1 MKIFLVRHAE
11 PDIDLKGWT
20 NILEHRK
27 LLRKYYR
34 AGIVLNEVKLN
45 RITNIIGDSVT
56 VYSSNLPRAVL
67 TAKTVFPEKD
77 IIQERMFKE
86 VELPA
91 VRIPIKANYFIWKS
105 ISRIFWI
112 ISLSRKENFVRIKNR
127 IFTAADKLIKE
138 AEQQDI
144 VLFGHGIMNSL
155 ITLRLLSK
163 GWKYKGSPINNY
175 WNVIILKH

>member
-1 MKIFLVRHAE
+1 MKIYLVRHAE

-34 AGIVLNEVKLN
+34 TGIVLNEDKLKKVMS
-45 RITNIIGDSVT
+45 IVGDSVT
-56 VYSSNLPRAVL
+56 IYSSNLPRAIL
-67 TAKTVFPEKD
+67 TAKAAFPD
-77 IIQERMFKE
+77 RNIIQEKVFRE

-91 VRIPIKANYFIWKS
+91 VRIPIKANYFLWKS

-112 ISLSRKENFVRIKNR
+112 IRLSKGENFVRIKNR
-127 IFTAADKLIKE
+127 IFTAADKLMKE
-138 AEQQDI
+138 AEQHDI

-163 GWKYKGSPINNY
+163 GWKYRGSPINNY